1 MAETIRSALLFDY
14 ESLHRSL
21 GGGPIDTRLAD
32 RASAWLAA
40 IETGRL
46 IGPEGT
52 RRELVTRKCYAGP
65 SVLGKQRD
73 ALSAA
78 GFEVVDCGANDGNGR
93 SSSDIHIAIDTID
106 GLSRPDGPE
115 EFILL
120 TASAD
125 LGPILSRLK
134 GSKRLAVVYADP
146 STPEKDRSLADATLD
161 RTAFAA
167 FLSSD
172 ENPVSE
178 ERAGKASAD
187 RADIEAFARKIHA
200 ATNIPLFSPK
210 TYAELF
216 KYLTDEIRE
225 NGYHFQTTA
234 RNVAERMTEA
244 GRNVTRRQVVF
255 IVKGLALKGHVFS
268 TSDTPDKLAEVFR
281 EQASYL
287 ITNAG
292 MTLDPRQEQ
301 LLNAWFV
308 SRAPVL
314 PPAPERPKP
323 RPAATPS
330 PAPNGSRPPAAPAQT
345 AKPTPLP
352 PLDLEERPRATEP
365 TRPVKAPPKPAPVKP
380 AELPKSTAK
389 PTPPLKAPPSP
400 AAREEAKAI
409 IAARIAASAK
419 LKPAARPPASSKSG
433 GKAAPTPPPKSA
445 PKKNANQTADELET
459 SILAAIAE
467 AVDVLVDD
475 SGKEDALPEPQPP
488 TPARRKPAAQKSEE
502 SPAQDESDGDAGE
515 GGDIGDQIQ
524 RIIASYNR
532 NRSDI

>member
-167 FLSSD
+167 FLPSH

-178 ERAGKASAD
+178 ARAAQASAD

-281 EQASYL
+281 EQARYL

-292 MTLDPRQEQ
+292 MTLDPRQE
-301 LLNAWFV
+301 
-308 SRAPVL
+308 RAPERVVRE
-314 PPAPERPKP
+314 PRASAAAGSGRPKP

-330 PAPNGSRPPAAPAQT
+330 PAPNGSGLRRRRAAGKAG
-345 AKPTPLP
+345 ALP
-352 PLDLEERPRATEP
+352 PLGLEERPRAESP
-365 TRPVKAPPKPAPVKP
+365 RPAKAPPKPAPVKP

-389 PTPPLKAPPSP
+389 LTPPLKAPPSP

-433 GKAAPTPPPKSA
+433 GKAAPTPPQKSA
-445 PKKNANQTADELET
+445 PKKNADQTADELET

-532 NRSDI
+532 NRRDI